1 MPGKGVIMA
10 VKTFKPTTP
19 ARRQMTV
26 PGFDE
31 ITKKT
36 PERSLVTVLK
46 KHAGR
51 NNTGKITV
59 RHHGGGNRIKYR
71 IMDFRK
77 NIQDVP
83 ATVLAIEYDP
93 NRTAY
98 IALMQYE
105 TGEKTYSIAPVRLK
119 VGDVVLNSAKA
130 DIKPGNVLP
139 ISEIP
144 VGTFIHNIELYPG
157 KGGQLVRSAGTAA
170 QLMAKENG
178 VSQVRLPSGEVR
190 LIRLDCKATI
200 GQVGNIEHENINL
213 GKAGKKR
220 HMGVRPTV
228 RGSVMNPCDHPH
240 GGGEGKSPIGR
251 PSPVTPWGKPT
262 MGYKTRDK
270 KARTNKF
277 IVKRRNDK

>member
-1 MPGKGVIMA
+1 MPGKGVIMP
-10 VKTFKPTTP
+10 VKTFQRTPP

-105 TGEKTYSIAPVRLK
+105 TGEKTYSIAPVGLK